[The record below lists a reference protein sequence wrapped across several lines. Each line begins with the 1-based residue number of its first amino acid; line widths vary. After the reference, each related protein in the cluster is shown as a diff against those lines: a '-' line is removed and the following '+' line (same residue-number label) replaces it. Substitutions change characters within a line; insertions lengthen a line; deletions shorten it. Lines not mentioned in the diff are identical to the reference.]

1 MRVKPKKIA
10 SYLKPYWLYAL
21 LSPLLMMG
29 EVAVDLTQPALMAT
43 IINEGVLGQN
53 IPLII
58 TTGIKMLLLVAV
70 GGFMGI
76 MCAYTASVASQ
87 GFGSDLRIDTFQR
100 VMHLS
105 QQQTDKFTTGS
116 LITRLT
122 NDITTV
128 QDLVQSIL
136 RMFVRAPMFLIGG
149 LIMCLTLNVNFGYVM
164 LCSIPLQAL
173 VVIMMVS
180 KGNPLFTAVQK
191 KIDRVN
197 SVVQE
202 NISGARVIKAY
213 TQEDYEMERFDEAN
227 KDYRNTNLRVMTMMS
242 SIMPLLMIIMNLAV
256 IAIIYI
262 GGLQAEAQAMDI
274 GGIMAGVQYV
284 SRVLMSIMMLNMIF
298 QQIARGR
305 ACAGRIREVLTSEP
319 AIRPGT
325 STDGKESGSVE
336 FRNVSFSYPGSSGN
350 AVLRDI
356 NLTVKRGETLAII
369 GATGSGKS
377 SLVNLIPRFY
387 DAVEGDVYVDGVH
400 VRDWDLTALRS
411 RISFVLQ
418 KSELFSGTVRENI
431 RWGKDDATDEEIRQA
446 AEIAQATEFI
456 ESLPDKYDG
465 YIAEKGA
472 SLSGGQKQRM
482 AIARAVVR
490 KPSIIIFDDSTSA
503 LDLGTEAKLQK
514 ALRENLQDT
523 TVIMIAQ
530 RIASVMHA
538 DRIAVI
544 ENGTITACDT
554 HEKLMESSTTYRD
567 IYASQMRNGG
577 DIDG

>member
-43 IINEGVLGQN
+43 IINDGVLGQN

-213 TQEDYEMERFDEAN
+213 TREDYEMERFDEAN
-227 KDYRNTNLRVMTMMS
+227 KDYRNTNLRVLTMMS